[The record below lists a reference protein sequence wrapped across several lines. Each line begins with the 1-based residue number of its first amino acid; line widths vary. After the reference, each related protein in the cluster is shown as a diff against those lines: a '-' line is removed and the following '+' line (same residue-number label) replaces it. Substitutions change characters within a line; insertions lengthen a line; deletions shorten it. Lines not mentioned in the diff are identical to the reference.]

1 MNLGSEIAQMREVG
15 DVFVTETPENGVITT
30 ESSPSSLV
38 TEKILILFGVAAVT
52 FLFGMLPLLLFS
64 KLRDNPEERTQARW
78 KLVISFFSCFGGGVF
93 LGALLLDLL
102 PDVEE
107 QFEAIAR
114 EVQEQY
120 SVSISFPLAELVV
133 VLGFLLILTIEQT
146 ALHFQEKWAQGENQ
160 PLLSGTQTAAVVTGV
175 HSEVESGHH
184 SHDHVSQAVFQHSS
198 LRSVML
204 LLALSFHSVF
214 DGLAIGLQKD
224 SSSLIAILVAVML
237 HKAVM
242 SFSLGLSIAQSNLSV
257 KSFILSNIL
266 FAVSSPIGIG
276 IGIGLLELPQS
287 LAVDVTEGV
296 LQGLAGGTFLY
307 ITFFEVLP
315 QELNVAKN
323 RLWKAAAVAAGFIV
337 IAVIIAVA

>member
-1 MNLGSEIAQMREVG
+1 M
-15 DVFVTETPENGVITT
+15 
-30 ESSPSSLV
+30 
-38 TEKILILFGVAAVT
+38 
-52 FLFGMLPLLLFS
+52 
-64 KLRDNPEERTQARW
+64 
-78 KLVISFFSCFGGGVF
+78 
-93 LGALLLDLL
+93 
-102 PDVEE
+102 
-107 QFEAIAR
+107 
-114 EVQEQY
+114 QEQY

-146 ALHFQEKWAQGENQ
+146 VLHFQEKWAQGENQ
-160 PLLSGTQTAAVVTGV
+160 PLLTGSQTAAGI
-175 HSEVESGHH
+175 HSEVEGGH
-184 SHDHVSQAVFQHSS
+184 HDHVSHTVFQHSS

-257 KSFILSNIL
+257 KSFILSNVL

-296 LQGLAGGTFLY
+296 LQVRGQRSIFSILEDF
-307 ITFFEVLP
+307 
-315 QELNVAKN
+315 
-323 RLWKAAAVAAGFIV
+323 
-337 IAVIIAVA
+337 